1 MIWLLKA
8 LDRELRGV
16 AERTS
21 AVTDTG
27 DERTIGE
34 LFVAKLI
41 DQVRD
46 PAVAA
51 GLSLV
56 NGEYSG
62 ALGAAWAAADDAE
75 RLQMA
80 ACNGVDEA
88 IFRLLDAIDNAA
100 IELRWVRNPDEQP
113 VELVGSTDFFGL
125 ETEYIGEDG
134 WRNKYSQQ
142 PYYEY

>member
-1 MIWLLKA
+1 MT
-8 LDRELRGV
+8 G
-16 AERTS
+16 
-21 AVTDTG
+21 TG

-46 PAVAA
+46 DAVVAA
-51 GLSLV
+51 LALV
-56 NGEYSG
+56 KGEYGG
-62 ALGAAWAAADDAE
+62 ALGEAWAAADDAE

-88 IFRLLDAIDNAA
+88 VFLLLHAIDNAA
-100 IELRWVRNPDEQP
+100 IELLWVRNPGEEP
-113 VELVGSTDFFGL
+113 VQLVGSTDFFGL

-134 WRNKYSQQ
+134 WRKKYSQQ